1 MKPRRPAL
9 RAYLYE
15 AVLDTF
21 YAPFFVER
29 QNLIELPFQR
39 PAVDIQN
46 DSYAAMQARKR
57 KTPAIRLR
65 GDEVFK
71 WA

>member
-1 MKPRRPAL
+1 VNIDHKVISGCLADGLMKPRRPAL

-29 QNLIELPFQR
+29 QNLCRDADKEEKNTG
-39 PAVDIQN
+39 D
-46 DSYAAMQARKR
+46 
-57 KTPAIRLR
+57 TPAWR
-65 GDEVFK
+65 
-71 WA
+71 